1 MSLTLMKRL
10 SRRLLP
16 AAAIAS
22 CLVSGVTGAVVAQG
36 LPGLTLFGGVED
48 GYELG
53 YRLDN
58 QGRSNRFDRYRLRI
72 PTDKME
78 FAVSRFTITY
88 PDNYRVNF
96 DVEDVEF
103 ELKVNGD
110 QVVIDEV
117 TWNEEDR
124 VIDIYPQVNVP
135 ANSRVEVVMNNIRNP
150 RAGFY
155 YFNAFVYSQGDLP
168 MGRYVGTWILNLGG
182 I

>member
-1 MSLTLMKRL
+1 MSLTKRL
-10 SRRLLP
+10 TRRLLST
-16 AAAIAS
+16 AAIAA
-22 CLVSGVTGAVVAQG
+22 CLFSGATAAVVAQG
-36 LPGLTLFGGVED
+36 LPGLTIFGGVED

-72 PTDKME
+72 PADKME

-88 PDNYRVNF
+88 PDNYEIRF
-96 DVEDVEF
+96 DIEDVEF
-103 ELKVNGD
+103 ELEVND
-110 QVVIDEV
+110 EDVVIDEV

-124 VIDIYPQVNVP
+124 AIDIYPQVNVP
-135 ANSRVEVVMNNIRNP
+135 ANSSIEIVMDDIRNP

-155 YFNAFVYSQGDLP
+155 YFNAFVYSPGDLP